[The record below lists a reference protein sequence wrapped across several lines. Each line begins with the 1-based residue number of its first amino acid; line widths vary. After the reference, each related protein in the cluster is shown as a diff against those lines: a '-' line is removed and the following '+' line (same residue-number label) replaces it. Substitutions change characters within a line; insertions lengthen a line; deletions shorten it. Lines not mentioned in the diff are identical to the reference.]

1 MTQSI
6 FEHIIAGFKD
16 QTRADIQKWRNALA
30 LAQSPINPRSYPLQD
45 LYDNLDSDGHY
56 LAQKELRKT
65 ATSGYGFS
73 IIDKKTGEVNQEK
86 TDFFSGEWFFIF
98 LDYALDSIFKG
109 FTLIELTD
117 PKNLTFEVIPRRNVV
132 GTLGIVQRD
141 ISDNKGINFNAK
153 EYQNTLIKVGKPSD
167 LGLMAD
173 LCGQL
178 IWKRNA
184 QQSWAEFTER
194 FGMPLIT
201 ATTSQTSPADIRQL
215 DTMLAELG
223 ESARAVLP
231 DGTTINVTPFAGS
244 DAYKVYDSQIDRI
257 NAEISKPITGGTMVT
272 DDGSSRSQSEVHE
285 RNLDDKLSEADRR
298 MISFVVNGQ
307 LIPLLNRFKYPFNPE
322 TDKFQF
328 NASFELSLTEH
339 WNIVNQMIVQGYD
352 VDEKWLAQTFNVP
365 ITGKRPNWT
374 ADGSSA
380 NNSTDMSAPTPLYKN
395 FC

>member
-1 MTQSI
+1 MKQSI

-365 ITGKRPNWT
+365 ITGKQK
-374 ADGSSA
+374 
-380 NNSTDMSAPTPLYKN
+380 STPTPLYKN

>member
-1 MTQSI
+1 MKQSI

-73 IIDKKTGEVNQEK
+73 IIDKKNGEVNQEK
-86 TDFFSGEWFFIF
+86 TDFFCGEWFFIF

-365 ITGKRPNWT
+365 ITGKQK
-374 ADGSSA
+374 
-380 NNSTDMSAPTPLYKN
+380 STPTPLYKN

>member
-1 MTQSI
+1 MSNI
-6 FEHIIAGFKD
+6 FSSIIAGFKD
-16 QTRADIQKWRNALA
+16 RTRADIQKWRRALE
-30 LAQSPINPRSYPLQD
+30 LAQSPINPRMWLLQD
-45 LYDNLDSDGHY
+45 LYDNLESDGHY

-73 IIDKKTGEVNQEK
+73 IIDVKTGEVNQEK
-86 TDFFSGEWFFIF
+86 TNFFCGEWFFDF

-117 PKNLTFEVIPRRNVV
+117 PKTLAFNLIPRRNVI

-141 ISDNKGINFNAK
+141 ISDCKGIDFNSK
-153 EYQNTLIKVGKPSD
+153 DFQNTLVKIGKPSD
-167 LGLMAD
+167 LGLMANI
-173 LCGQL
+173 CGQL

-201 ATTSQTSPADIRQL
+201 ATTNQTTSADIRQL
-215 DTMLAELG
+215 DDMLAELG

-231 DGTTINVTPFAGS
+231 EGTTINVTPFAGS
-244 DAYKVYDSQIDRI
+244 DAFKVYDSQIDRI

-298 MISFVVNGQ
+298 MIMFVVNGQ
-307 LIPLLNRFKYPFNPE
+307 LIPLLQRFKYPFNPE
-322 TDKFQF
+322 TDRFQF
-328 NASFELSLTEH
+328 NQSFELDLTQH
-339 WNIVNQMIVQGYD
+339 WNIVNQMIAQGYE
-352 VDEKWLAQTFNVP
+352 VDEKWLAQIFNVP
-365 ITGKRPNWT
+365 IIGRRE
-374 ADGSSA
+374 AID
-380 NNSTDMSAPTPLYKN
+380 NSQLTIDNALYRN
-395 FC
+395 FR

>member
-1 MTQSI
+1 MSNI
-6 FEHIIAGFKD
+6 FSSIIAGFKD
-16 QTRADIQKWRNALA
+16 RTRADIQKWRRALE
-30 LAQSPINPRSYPLQD
+30 LAQSPINPRMWLLQD
-45 LYDNLDSDGHY
+45 LYDNLESDGHY

-73 IIDKKTGEVNQEK
+73 IIDVKTGEVNQEK
-86 TDFFSGEWFFIF
+86 TNFFCGEWFFDF

-117 PKNLTFEVIPRRNVV
+117 PKTLAFNLIPRRNVI

-141 ISDNKGINFNAK
+141 ISDCKGIDFNSK
-153 EYQNTLIKVGKPSD
+153 DFQNTLVKIGKPSD
-167 LGLMAD
+167 LGLMANI
-173 LCGQL
+173 CGQL

-201 ATTSQTSPADIRQL
+201 ATTNQTTSADIRQL
-215 DTMLAELG
+215 DDMLAELG

-231 DGTTINVTPFAGS
+231 EGTTINVTPFAGS
-244 DAYKVYDSQIDRI
+244 DAFKVYDSQIDRI

-298 MISFVVNGQ
+298 MITFVVNGQ
-307 LIPLLNRFKYPFNPE
+307 LIPLLQRFKYPFNPD
-322 TDKFQF
+322 TDRFQF
-328 NASFELSLTEH
+328 NQTFELDLTQH
-339 WNIVNQMIVQGYD
+339 WNIVNQMIAQGYE

-365 ITGKRPNWT
+365 ITGRREPVGVQPSLA
-374 ADGSSA
+374 AD
-380 NNSTDMSAPTPLYKN
+380 MPLYQN
-395 FC
+395 FR

>member
-1 MTQSI
+1 MKQSI

-328 NASFELSLTEH
+328 NTSFELSLTEH

-365 ITGKRPNWT
+365 ITGKRPNWG

-380 NNSTDMSAPTPLYKN
+380 DMSAPTPLYKN

>member
-1 MTQSI
+1 MSNI
-6 FEHIIAGFKD
+6 FPSIIAGFKD
-16 QTRADIQKWRNALA
+16 RTRADIQKWRRALE
-30 LAQSPINPRSYPLQD
+30 LAQSPINPRMWLLQD
-45 LYDNLDSDGHY
+45 LYDNLESDGHY

-73 IIDKKTGEVNQEK
+73 IIDVKTGEVNQEK
-86 TDFFSGEWFFIF
+86 TNFFCGEWFFDF

-117 PKNLTFEVIPRRNVV
+117 PKTLAFNLIPRRNVI

-141 ISDNKGINFNAK
+141 ISDCKGIDFNSK
-153 EYQNTLIKVGKPSD
+153 DFQNTLVKIGKPSD
-167 LGLMAD
+167 LGLMANI
-173 LCGQL
+173 CGQL

-201 ATTSQTSPADIRQL
+201 ATTNQTTSADIRQL
-215 DTMLAELG
+215 DDMLAELG

-231 DGTTINVTPFAGS
+231 EGTTINVTPFAGS
-244 DAYKVYDSQIDRI
+244 DAFKVYDSQIDRI

-298 MISFVVNGQ
+298 MIMFVVNGQ
-307 LIPLLNRFKYPFNPE
+307 LIPLLQRFKYPFNPD
-322 TDKFQF
+322 TDRFQF
-328 NASFELSLTEH
+328 NQSFELDLTQH
-339 WNIVNQMIVQGYD
+339 WNIVNQMIAQGYE

-365 ITGKRPNWT
+365 ISGRRENVGVQPSL
-374 ADGSSA
+374 AA
-380 NNSTDMSAPTPLYKN
+380 DMSLYRN
-395 FC
+395 FR

>member
-1 MTQSI
+1 MSNI
-6 FEHIIAGFKD
+6 FSSIIAGFKD
-16 QTRADIQKWRNALA
+16 RTRADIQKWRRALE
-30 LAQSPINPRSYPLQD
+30 LAQSPINPRMWLLQD
-45 LYDNLDSDGHY
+45 LYDNLESDGHY

-73 IIDKKTGEVNQEK
+73 IIDVKTGEVNQDK
-86 TDFFSGEWFFIF
+86 TNFFCGEWFFDF

-117 PKNLTFEVIPRRNVV
+117 PKTLAFNLIPRRNVI

-141 ISDNKGINFNAK
+141 ISDCKGIDFNSK
-153 EYQNTLIKVGKPSD
+153 DFQNTLVKIGKPSD
-167 LGLMAD
+167 LGLMANI
-173 LCGQL
+173 CGQL

-201 ATTSQTSPADIRQL
+201 ATTNQTTSADIRQL
-215 DTMLAELG
+215 DDMLAALG

-231 DGTTINVTPFAGS
+231 EGTTINVTPFAGS

-298 MISFVVNGQ
+298 MIMFVVNGQ
-307 LIPLLNRFKYPFNPE
+307 LIPLLQRFKYPFNPE
-322 TDKFQF
+322 TDRFQF
-328 NASFELSLTEH
+328 NQSFELDLTQH
-339 WNIVNQMIVQGYD
+339 WNIVNQMIAQGYE

-365 ITGKRPNWT
+365 ITGRREPVGVQPSLA
-374 ADGSSA
+374 AD
-380 NNSTDMSAPTPLYKN
+380 MPLYQN
-395 FC
+395 FR

>member
-1 MTQSI
+1 MSNI
-6 FEHIIAGFKD
+6 FSSIIAGFKD
-16 QTRADIQKWRNALA
+16 RTRADIQKWRRALE
-30 LAQSPINPRSYPLQD
+30 LAQSPINPRMWLLQD
-45 LYDNLDSDGHY
+45 LYDNLESDGHY

-73 IIDKKTGEVNQEK
+73 IIDVKTGEVNQEK
-86 TDFFSGEWFFIF
+86 TNFFCGEWFFDF

-117 PKNLTFEVIPRRNVV
+117 PKTLAFNLIPRRNVI

-141 ISDNKGINFNAK
+141 ISDCKGIDFNSK
-153 EYQNTLIKVGKPSD
+153 DFQNTLVKIGKPSD
-167 LGLMAD
+167 LGLMANI
-173 LCGQL
+173 CGQL

-201 ATTSQTSPADIRQL
+201 ATTNQTTSADIRQL
-215 DTMLAELG
+215 DDMLAALG

-231 DGTTINVTPFAGS
+231 EGTTINVTPFAGS
-244 DAYKVYDSQIDRI
+244 DAFKVYDSQIDRI

-298 MISFVVNGQ
+298 MIMFVVNGQ
-307 LIPLLNRFKYPFNPE
+307 LIPLLQRFKYPFNPD
-322 TDKFQF
+322 TDRFQF
-328 NASFELSLTEH
+328 NQSFELDLTQH
-339 WNIVNQMIVQGYD
+339 WNIVNQMIAQGYE

-365 ITGKRPNWT
+365 ITGRRE
-374 ADGSSA
+374 AID
-380 NNSTDMSAPTPLYKN
+380 NSQLTIDNALYRN
-395 FC
+395 FR

>member
-1 MTQSI
+1 MNTI
-6 FEHIIAGFKD
+6 FSSIIAGFKD
-16 QTRADIQKWRNALA
+16 QTRAEIQKWRYALK
-30 LAQSPINPRSYPLQD
+30 LAQSPVNPRSYTLQD
-45 LYDNLDSDGHY
+45 LYDNLESDGHF

-86 TDFFSGEWFFIF
+86 TDFFCGEWFYNF
-98 LDYALDSIFKG
+98 LDYVLDSIFKG

-117 PKNLTFEVIPRRNVV
+117 PKNLKFEVLPRRNVV
-132 GTLGIVQRD
+132 GGLGIVLRD
-141 ISDNKGINFNAK
+141 IGDNTGIDFNAK
-153 EYQNTLIKVGKPSD
+153 EFQNTLIKVGKPSD
-167 LGLMAD
+167 LGLMAE

-201 ATTSQTSPADIRQL
+201 ATTNQTSPADIRQL
-215 DTMLAELG
+215 DEMLAALG

-231 DGTTINVTPFAGS
+231 EGTTMNVTPFAGS
-244 DAYKVYDSQIDRI
+244 DAYKVYDAQIDRI

-285 RNLDDKLSEADRR
+285 RNLDDKISEADRR
-298 MISFVVNGQ
+298 MVSFVINGQ
-307 LIPLLNRFKYPFNPE
+307 LIPLLNRFKYPLNPD

-328 NASFELSLTEH
+328 NQSFELNLTEH
-339 WNIVNQMIVQGYD
+339 WNIVSQMIAQGYE

-365 ITGKRPNWT
+365 ITGRKEIDNSQLT
-374 ADGSSA
+374 I
-380 NNSTDMSAPTPLYKN
+380 NNSLYRN
-395 FC
+395 FR

>member
-1 MTQSI
+1 MKQNI
-6 FEHIIAGFKD
+6 LEHIIAGFKD
-16 QTRADIQKWRNALA
+16 QTRADIQKWRYALKQ
-30 LAQSPINPRSYPLQD
+30 AQSPVNPRSYTLQD
-45 LYDNLDSDGHY
+45 LYDNLESDGHF

-86 TDFFSGEWFFIF
+86 TDFFSGEWFYNF

-117 PKNLTFEVIPRRNVV
+117 PKNLTFEVLPRRNVV
-132 GTLGIVQRD
+132 GSLGIVQCD
-141 ISDNKGINFNAK
+141 ITDNSGINFNAK
-153 EYQNTLIKVGKPSD
+153 DFQNTLIKVGKPSD

-194 FGMPLIT
+194 FGMPLVT
-201 ATTSQTSPADIRQL
+201 ATTTQTSPADIRQL
-215 DTMLAELG
+215 DDMLAALG

-231 DGTTINVTPFAGS
+231 EGTTINVTPFAGS

-307 LIPLLNRFKYPFNPE
+307 LIPLLDRFKYPFNPE

-328 NASFELSLTEH
+328 NQSFELSLTEH
-339 WNIVNQMIVQGYD
+339 WNIVSQMITQGYE

-365 ITGKRPNWT
+365 ITGRREPSIDNEQLT
-374 ADGSSA
+374 VDNAF
-380 NNSTDMSAPTPLYKN
+380 YKN
-395 FC
+395 FR

>member
-1 MTQSI
+1 MKQSI

-109 FTLIELTD
+109 FTLIELTN

-328 NASFELSLTEH
+328 NVSFELSLTEH

-365 ITGKRPNWT
+365 ITGKHPNWG
-374 ADGSSA
+374 ANGSSA
-380 NNSTDMSAPTPLYKN
+380 DMSAPTPLYKN

>member
-1 MTQSI
+1 MTHSI
-6 FEHIIAGFKD
+6 FSSIIAGFKD
-16 QTRADIQKWRNALA
+16 RTRADIQKWRSALTV
-30 LAQSPINPRSYPLQD
+30 AQNPANPRSYPLQD
-45 LYDNLDSDGHY
+45 LYDNLESDGHF

-73 IIDKKTGEVNQEK
+73 IIDIKTGEVNQEK
-86 TDFFSGEWFFIF
+86 TDFFCGEWFFDF

-117 PKNLTFEVIPRRNVV
+117 PKTLAFNLIPRRNVI
-132 GTLGIVQRD
+132 GALGIVQRD
-141 ISDNKGINFNAK
+141 ISDCTGINFNAK
-153 EYQNTLIKVGKPSD
+153 EYRDTLIKVGKPTD
-167 LGLMAD
+167 LGLMANI
-173 LCGQL
+173 CGQL

-231 DGTTINVTPFAGS
+231 EGTTIGVTPFAGS
-244 DAYKVYDSQIDRI
+244 DAFKVYDQQIERI

-298 MISFVVNGQ
+298 MIMFVVNGQ
-307 LIPLLNRFKYPFNPE
+307 LIPLLQHFNYPFNPD
-322 TDKFQF
+322 TDRFQF
-328 NASFELSLTEH
+328 N
-339 WNIVNQMIVQGYD
+339 
-352 VDEKWLAQTFNVP
+352 QTFPQKQKEN
-365 ITGKRPNWT
+365 
-374 ADGSSA
+374 
-380 NNSTDMSAPTPLYKN
+380 
-395 FC
+395 

>member
-1 MTQSI
+1 MKQNI
-6 FEHIIAGFKD
+6 LEHIIAGFKD
-16 QTRADIQKWRNALA
+16 QTRADIQKWRYALKQ
-30 LAQSPINPRSYPLQD
+30 AQSPVNPRSYTLQD
-45 LYDNLDSDGHY
+45 LYDNLESDGHF

-86 TDFFSGEWFFIF
+86 TDFFSGEWFYNF

-117 PKNLTFEVIPRRNVV
+117 PKNLTFEVLPRRNVV
-132 GTLGIVQRD
+132 GSLGIVQCD
-141 ISDNKGINFNAK
+141 ITDNSGINFNAK
-153 EYQNTLIKVGKPSD
+153 DFQNTLIKVGKPSD

-194 FGMPLIT
+194 FGMPLVT
-201 ATTSQTSPADIRQL
+201 ATTTQTSPADIRQL
-215 DTMLAELG
+215 DDMLAALG

-231 DGTTINVTPFAGS
+231 EGTTINVTPFAGS

-328 NASFELSLTEH
+328 NQSFELSLTEH
-339 WNIVNQMIVQGYD
+339 WNIVSQMITQGYE

-365 ITGKRPNWT
+365 ITGRREPSIDNEQLT
-374 ADGSSA
+374 VDNAF
-380 NNSTDMSAPTPLYKN
+380 YKN
-395 FC
+395 FR

>member
-1 MTQSI
+1 MSNI
-6 FEHIIAGFKD
+6 FPSIIAGFKD
-16 QTRADIQKWRNALA
+16 RTRADIQKWRRALE
-30 LAQSPINPRSYPLQD
+30 LAQSPINPRMWLLQD
-45 LYDNLDSDGHY
+45 LYDNLESDGHY

-73 IIDKKTGEVNQEK
+73 IIDVKTGEVNQEK
-86 TDFFSGEWFFIF
+86 TNFFCGEWFFDF

-117 PKNLTFEVIPRRNVV
+117 PKTLAFNLIPRRNVI

-141 ISDNKGINFNAK
+141 ISDCKGIDFNSK
-153 EYQNTLIKVGKPSD
+153 DFQNTLVKIGKPSD
-167 LGLMAD
+167 LGLMANI
-173 LCGQL
+173 CGQL

-201 ATTSQTSPADIRQL
+201 ATTNQTTSADIRQL
-215 DTMLAELG
+215 DDMLAELG

-231 DGTTINVTPFAGS
+231 EGTTINVTPFAGS
-244 DAYKVYDSQIDRI
+244 DAFKVYDSQIDRI

-298 MISFVVNGQ
+298 MIMFVVNGQ
-307 LIPLLNRFKYPFNPE
+307 LIPLLQRFKYPFNPD
-322 TDKFQF
+322 TDRFQF
-328 NASFELSLTEH
+328 NQSFELDLTQH
-339 WNIVNQMIVQGYD
+339 WNIVNQMIAQGYE

-365 ITGKRPNWT
+365 ITGRREPVGVQPSLA
-374 ADGSSA
+374 AD
-380 NNSTDMSAPTPLYKN
+380 MPLYQN
-395 FC
+395 FR

>member
-1 MTQSI
+1 MSNI
-6 FEHIIAGFKD
+6 FSSIIAGFKD
-16 QTRADIQKWRNALA
+16 RTRADIQKWRRALE
-30 LAQSPINPRSYPLQD
+30 LAQSPINPRMWLLQD
-45 LYDNLDSDGHY
+45 LYDNLESDGHY

-73 IIDKKTGEVNQEK
+73 IIDVKTGEVNQEK
-86 TDFFSGEWFFIF
+86 TNFFCGEWFFDF

-117 PKNLTFEVIPRRNVV
+117 PKTLAFNLIPRRNVI

-141 ISDNKGINFNAK
+141 ISDCKGIDFNSK
-153 EYQNTLIKVGKPSD
+153 DFQNTLVKIGKPSD
-167 LGLMAD
+167 LGLMANI
-173 LCGQL
+173 CGQL

-201 ATTSQTSPADIRQL
+201 ATTNQTTSADIRQL
-215 DTMLAELG
+215 DDMLAELG

-231 DGTTINVTPFAGS
+231 EGTTINVTPFAGS
-244 DAYKVYDSQIDRI
+244 DAFKVYDSQIDRI

-298 MISFVVNGQ
+298 MIMFVVNGQ
-307 LIPLLNRFKYPFNPE
+307 LIPLLQRFKYPFNPE
-322 TDKFQF
+322 TDRFQF
-328 NASFELSLTEH
+328 NQSFELDLTQH
-339 WNIVNQMIVQGYD
+339 WNIVNQMIAQGYE
-352 VDEKWLAQTFNVP
+352 VDEKWLAQNFNVP
-365 ITGKRPNWT
+365 IIGRREPVGVQPSLA
-374 ADGSSA
+374 AD
-380 NNSTDMSAPTPLYKN
+380 MPLYQN
-395 FC
+395 FR

>member
-1 MTQSI
+1 MKQSI

-328 NASFELSLTEH
+328 NATFELSLTEH

-365 ITGKRPNWT
+365 ITGKQK
-374 ADGSSA
+374 
-380 NNSTDMSAPTPLYKN
+380 STPTPLYKN

>member
-1 MTQSI
+1 MKQSI

-365 ITGKRPNWT
+365 ITGKRPNWG
-374 ADGSSA
+374 ADGS
-380 NNSTDMSAPTPLYKN
+380 STDMSAPTPLYKN

>member
-1 MTQSI
+1 MKQSV

-167 LGLMAD
+167 LGLMAN

-365 ITGKRPNWT
+365 ITGKQK
-374 ADGSSA
+374 
-380 NNSTDMSAPTPLYKN
+380 STPTPLYKN

>member
-1 MTQSI
+1 MKQNI
-6 FEHIIAGFKD
+6 LEHIIAGFKD
-16 QTRADIQKWRNALA
+16 QTRADIQKWRYALKQ
-30 LAQSPINPRSYPLQD
+30 AQSPINPRSYTLQD
-45 LYDNLDSDGHY
+45 LYDNLESDGHF

-86 TDFFSGEWFFIF
+86 TDFFSGEWFYNF

-117 PKNLTFEVIPRRNVV
+117 PKNLTFEVLPRRNVV
-132 GTLGIVQRD
+132 GSLGIVQRD
-141 ISDNKGINFNAK
+141 ITDNSGINFNAK
-153 EYQNTLIKVGKPSD
+153 DFQNTLIKVGKPSD

-194 FGMPLIT
+194 FGMPLVT
-201 ATTSQTSPADIRQL
+201 ATTTQTSPADIRQL
-215 DTMLAELG
+215 DDMLAALG

-231 DGTTINVTPFAGS
+231 EGTTINVTPFAGS

-328 NASFELSLTEH
+328 NQSFELSLTEH
-339 WNIVNQMIVQGYD
+339 WIIVSQMITQGYE

-365 ITGKRPNWT
+365 ITGRREPSIDNEQLT
-374 ADGSSA
+374 VDNAF
-380 NNSTDMSAPTPLYKN
+380 YKN
-395 FC
+395 FR

>member
-1 MTQSI
+1 MSNI
-6 FEHIIAGFKD
+6 FSSIIAGFKD
-16 QTRADIQKWRNALA
+16 RTRADIQKWRRALE
-30 LAQSPINPRSYPLQD
+30 LAQSPINPRMWLLQD
-45 LYDNLDSDGHY
+45 LYDNLESDGHY

-73 IIDKKTGEVNQEK
+73 IIDVKTGEVNQEK
-86 TDFFSGEWFFIF
+86 TNFFCGEWFFDF

-117 PKNLTFEVIPRRNVV
+117 PKTLAFNLIPRRNVI

-141 ISDNKGINFNAK
+141 ISDCKGIDFNSK
-153 EYQNTLIKVGKPSD
+153 DFQNTLVKIGKPSD
-167 LGLMAD
+167 LGLMANI
-173 LCGQL
+173 CGQL

-201 ATTSQTSPADIRQL
+201 ATTNQTTSADIRKL
-215 DTMLAELG
+215 DDMLAELG

-231 DGTTINVTPFAGS
+231 EGTTINVTPFAGS
-244 DAYKVYDSQIDRI
+244 DAFKVYDSQIDRI

-298 MISFVVNGQ
+298 MIMFVVNGQ
-307 LIPLLNRFKYPFNPE
+307 LIPLLQRFKYPFNPD
-322 TDKFQF
+322 TDRFQF
-328 NASFELSLTEH
+328 NQTFELDLTQH
-339 WNIVNQMIVQGYD
+339 WNIVNQMIAQGYE
-352 VDEKWLAQTFNVP
+352 VDEKWLSQTFNVP
-365 ITGKRPNWT
+365 ITGRREPVGVQPSLA
-374 ADGSSA
+374 AD
-380 NNSTDMSAPTPLYKN
+380 MPLYQN
-395 FC
+395 FR

>member
-1 MTQSI
+1 MKQNI
-6 FEHIIAGFKD
+6 LEHIIAGFKD
-16 QTRADIQKWRNALA
+16 QTRADIQKWRYALKQ
-30 LAQSPINPRSYPLQD
+30 AQSPVNPRSYTLQD
-45 LYDNLDSDGHY
+45 LYDNLESDGHF

-86 TDFFSGEWFFIF
+86 TDFFSGEWFYNF

-117 PKNLTFEVIPRRNVV
+117 PKNLTFEVLPRRNVV
-132 GTLGIVQRD
+132 GSLGIVQRD
-141 ISDNKGINFNAK
+141 ITDNSGINFNAK
-153 EYQNTLIKVGKPSD
+153 DFQNTLIKVGKPSD

-194 FGMPLIT
+194 FGMPLVT
-201 ATTSQTSPADIRQL
+201 ATTTQTSPADIRQL
-215 DTMLAELG
+215 DDILAALG

-231 DGTTINVTPFAGS
+231 EGTTINVTPFAGS

-307 LIPLLNRFKYPFNPE
+307 LIPLLNKFKYPFNPE

-328 NASFELSLTEH
+328 NQSFELSLTEH
-339 WNIVNQMIVQGYD
+339 WNIVSQMITQGYE

-365 ITGKRPNWT
+365 ITGRREPSIDNEQLT
-374 ADGSSA
+374 VDNAF
-380 NNSTDMSAPTPLYKN
+380 YKN
-395 FC
+395 FR

>member
-1 MTQSI
+1 MKQSI

-65 ATSGYGFS
+65 ATSGYVFS

-380 NNSTDMSAPTPLYKN
+380 NNSADMSAPIPLYKN

>member
-1 MTQSI
+1 MSNI
-6 FEHIIAGFKD
+6 FSSIIAGFKD
-16 QTRADIQKWRNALA
+16 RTRADIQKWRRALE
-30 LAQSPINPRSYPLQD
+30 LAQSPINPRMWLLQD
-45 LYDNLDSDGHY
+45 LYDNLESDGHY

-73 IIDKKTGEVNQEK
+73 IIDVKTGEVNQEK
-86 TDFFSGEWFFIF
+86 TNFFCGEWFFDF

-117 PKNLTFEVIPRRNVV
+117 PKTLAFNLIPRRNVI

-141 ISDNKGINFNAK
+141 ISDCKGIDFNSK
-153 EYQNTLIKVGKPSD
+153 DFQNTLVKIGKPSD
-167 LGLMAD
+167 LGLMANI
-173 LCGQL
+173 CGQL

-201 ATTSQTSPADIRQL
+201 ATTNQTTSADIRQL
-215 DTMLAELG
+215 DDMLAALG

-231 DGTTINVTPFAGS
+231 EGTTINVTPFAGS
-244 DAYKVYDSQIDRI
+244 DAFKVYDSQIDRI

-298 MISFVVNGQ
+298 MIMFVVNGQ
-307 LIPLLNRFKYPFNPE
+307 LIPLLQRFKYPFNPD
-322 TDKFQF
+322 TDRFQF
-328 NASFELSLTEH
+328 NQTFELDLTQH
-339 WNIVNQMIVQGYD
+339 WNIVNQMIAQGYE

-365 ITGKRPNWT
+365 ITGRREPVGVQPSLA
-374 ADGSSA
+374 AD
-380 NNSTDMSAPTPLYKN
+380 MPLYQN
-395 FC
+395 FR

>member
-1 MTQSI
+1 MTHSI
-6 FEHIIAGFKD
+6 FSSIIAGFKD
-16 QTRADIQKWRNALA
+16 RTRADIQKWRSALNV
-30 LAQSPINPRSYPLQD
+30 AQNPANPRSYPLQD
-45 LYDNLDSDGHY
+45 LYDNLESDGHF

-73 IIDKKTGEVNQEK
+73 IIDVKTGEVNQEK
-86 TDFFSGEWFFIF
+86 TDFFCGEWFFDF
-98 LDYALDSIFKG
+98 LGYALDSIFKG

-117 PKNLTFEVIPRRNVV
+117 PKTLTFALIPRRNVI
-132 GTLGIVQRD
+132 GALGIVQRD
-141 ISDNKGINFNAK
+141 ISDCTGINFNAK
-153 EYQNTLIKVGKPSD
+153 EYRDTLIKVGKPTD
-167 LGLMAD
+167 LGLMANI
-173 LCGQL
+173 CGQL

-201 ATTSQTSPADIRQL
+201 AITSQTSPADIRKL
-215 DTMLAELG
+215 DDMLAALG

-231 DGTTINVTPFAGS
+231 EGTTINVTPFAGS
-244 DAYKVYDSQIDRI
+244 DAFKVYDSQIDRI

-298 MISFVVNGQ
+298 MIMFVVNGQ
-307 LIPLLNRFKYPFNPE
+307 LIPLLQRFKYPFNPD
-322 TDKFQF
+322 TDRFQF
-328 NASFELSLTEH
+328 NQTFELDLTQH
-339 WNIVNQMIVQGYD
+339 WNIVNQMIAQGYD

-365 ITGKRPNWT
+365 ITGRRENWS

-380 NNSTDMSAPTPLYKN
+380 QMSLYRN
-395 FC
+395 FR

>member
-1 MTQSI
+1 MKQNI
-6 FEHIIAGFKD
+6 LEHIIAGFKD
-16 QTRADIQKWRNALA
+16 QTRADIQKWRYALKQ
-30 LAQSPINPRSYPLQD
+30 AQSPINPRSYTLQD
-45 LYDNLDSDGHY
+45 LYDNLESDGHF

-86 TDFFSGEWFFIF
+86 TDFFSGEWFYNF

-117 PKNLTFEVIPRRNVV
+117 PKNLTFEVLPRRNVV
-132 GTLGIVQRD
+132 GSLGIVQRD
-141 ISDNKGINFNAK
+141 ITDNSGINFNAK
-153 EYQNTLIKVGKPSD
+153 DFQNTLIKVGKPSD

-194 FGMPLIT
+194 FGMPLVT
-201 ATTSQTSPADIRQL
+201 ATTTQTSPADIRQL
-215 DTMLAELG
+215 DDMLAALG

-231 DGTTINVTPFAGS
+231 EGTTINVTPFAGS

-328 NASFELSLTEH
+328 NQSFELSLTEH
-339 WNIVNQMIVQGYD
+339 WTIVSQMITQGYE

-365 ITGKRPNWT
+365 ITGRREPSIDNEQLT
-374 ADGSSA
+374 VDNAF
-380 NNSTDMSAPTPLYKN
+380 YKN
-395 FC
+395 FR

>member
-1 MTQSI
+1 MSNI
-6 FEHIIAGFKD
+6 FSSIIAGFKD
-16 QTRADIQKWRNALA
+16 RTRADIQKWRRALE
-30 LAQSPINPRSYPLQD
+30 LAQSPINPRMWLLQD
-45 LYDNLDSDGHY
+45 LYDNLESDGHY

-73 IIDKKTGEVNQEK
+73 IIDVKTGEVNQEK
-86 TDFFSGEWFFIF
+86 TNFFCGEWFFDF

-117 PKNLTFEVIPRRNVV
+117 PKTLAFNLIPRRNVI

-141 ISDNKGINFNAK
+141 ISDCKGIDFNSK
-153 EYQNTLIKVGKPSD
+153 DFQNTLVKIGKPSD
-167 LGLMAD
+167 LGLMANI
-173 LCGQL
+173 CGQL

-201 ATTSQTSPADIRQL
+201 ATTNQTTSADIRKL
-215 DTMLAELG
+215 DDMLAELG

-231 DGTTINVTPFAGS
+231 EGTTINVTPFAGS
-244 DAYKVYDSQIDRI
+244 DAFKVYDSQIDRI

-298 MISFVVNGQ
+298 MIMFVVNGQ
-307 LIPLLNRFKYPFNPE
+307 LIPLLQRFKYPFNPD
-322 TDKFQF
+322 TDRFQF
-328 NASFELSLTEH
+328 NQSFELDLAQH
-339 WNIVNQMIVQGYD
+339 WNIVNQMIAQGYE
-352 VDEKWLAQTFNVP
+352 VDEIWLAQTFNVP
-365 ITGKRPNWT
+365 ITGRREPVGVQPSLA
-374 ADGSSA
+374 AD
-380 NNSTDMSAPTPLYKN
+380 MPLYQN
-395 FC
+395 FR

>member
-1 MTQSI
+1 MSNI
-6 FEHIIAGFKD
+6 FSSIIAGFKD
-16 QTRADIQKWRNALA
+16 RTRADIQKWRRALE
-30 LAQSPINPRSYPLQD
+30 LAQSPINPRMWLLQD
-45 LYDNLDSDGHY
+45 LYDNLESDGHY

-73 IIDKKTGEVNQEK
+73 IIDVKTGEVNQEK
-86 TDFFSGEWFFIF
+86 TNFFCGEWFFDF

-117 PKNLTFEVIPRRNVV
+117 PKTLAFNLIPRRNVI

-141 ISDNKGINFNAK
+141 ISDCKGIDFNSK
-153 EYQNTLIKVGKPSD
+153 DFQNTLVKIGKPSD
-167 LGLMAD
+167 LGLMANI
-173 LCGQL
+173 CGQL

-201 ATTSQTSPADIRQL
+201 ATTNQTTSADIRQL
-215 DTMLAELG
+215 DDMLAELG

-231 DGTTINVTPFAGS
+231 EGTTINVTPFAGS
-244 DAYKVYDSQIDRI
+244 DAFKVYDSQIDRI

-298 MISFVVNGQ
+298 MIMFVVNGQ
-307 LIPLLNRFKYPFNPE
+307 LIPLLQRFKYPFNPD
-322 TDKFQF
+322 TDRFQF
-328 NASFELSLTEH
+328 NQSFELDLTQH
-339 WNIVNQMIVQGYD
+339 WNIVNQMIAQGYE
-352 VDEKWLAQTFNVP
+352 VDEIWLAQTFNVP
-365 ITGKRPNWT
+365 ITGRREPVGVQPSLA
-374 ADGSSA
+374 AD
-380 NNSTDMSAPTPLYKN
+380 MPLYQN
-395 FC
+395 FR

>member
-1 MTQSI
+1 MKQNI
-6 FEHIIAGFKD
+6 LEHIIAGFKD
-16 QTRADIQKWRNALA
+16 QTRADIQKWRYALKQA
-30 LAQSPINPRSYPLQD
+30 HSPVNPRSYTLQD
-45 LYDNLDSDGHY
+45 LYDNLESDGHF

-86 TDFFSGEWFFIF
+86 TDFFSGEWFYNF

-117 PKNLTFEVIPRRNVV
+117 PKNLTFEVLPRRNVV
-132 GTLGIVQRD
+132 GSLGIVQRD
-141 ISDNKGINFNAK
+141 ITDNSGINFNAK
-153 EYQNTLIKVGKPSD
+153 DFQNTLIKVGKPSD

-194 FGMPLIT
+194 FGMPLVT
-201 ATTSQTSPADIRQL
+201 ATTTQTSPADIRQL
-215 DTMLAELG
+215 DDMLAALG

-231 DGTTINVTPFAGS
+231 EGTTINVTPFAGS

-328 NASFELSLTEH
+328 NQSFELSLTEH
-339 WNIVNQMIVQGYD
+339 WNIVSQMITQGYE

-365 ITGKRPNWT
+365 ITGRREPSIDNEQLT
-374 ADGSSA
+374 VDNAF
-380 NNSTDMSAPTPLYKN
+380 YKN
-395 FC
+395 FR

>member
-1 MTQSI
+1 MKQSI

-117 PKNLTFEVIPRRNVV
+117 PKNLIFEVIPRRNVV

-167 LGLMAD
+167 LGLMAN

-285 RNLDDKLSEADRR
+285 RNLDDKLSESDRR

-328 NASFELSLTEH
+328 NTSFELSLTEH

-365 ITGKRPNWT
+365 ITGKQK
-374 ADGSSA
+374 
-380 NNSTDMSAPTPLYKN
+380 STPTPLYKN

>member
-1 MTQSI
+1 MKQSI

-307 LIPLLNRFKYPFNPE
+307 LMPLLNRFKYPFNPE

-380 NNSTDMSAPTPLYKN
+380 DMSAPTPLYKN

>member
-1 MTQSI
+1 MKQSI

-328 NASFELSLTEH
+328 NATFELSLTEH

-365 ITGKRPNWT
+365 ITGKRPNWG

-380 NNSTDMSAPTPLYKN
+380 DMSAPIPLYKN

>member
-1 MTQSI
+1 MSNI
-6 FEHIIAGFKD
+6 FSSIIAGFKD
-16 QTRADIQKWRNALA
+16 RTRADIQKWRRALE
-30 LAQSPINPRSYPLQD
+30 LAQSPINPRMWLLQD
-45 LYDNLDSDGHY
+45 LYDNLESDGHY

-73 IIDKKTGEVNQEK
+73 IIDVKTGEVNQEK
-86 TDFFSGEWFFIF
+86 TNFFCGEWFFDF

-117 PKNLTFEVIPRRNVV
+117 PKTLAFNLIPRRNVI

-141 ISDNKGINFNAK
+141 ISDCKGIDFNSK
-153 EYQNTLIKVGKPSD
+153 DFQNTLVKIGKPSD
-167 LGLMAD
+167 LGLMANI
-173 LCGQL
+173 CGQL

-201 ATTSQTSPADIRQL
+201 ATTNQTTSADIRQL
-215 DTMLAELG
+215 DDMLAELG

-231 DGTTINVTPFAGS
+231 EGTTINVTPFAGS
-244 DAYKVYDSQIDRI
+244 DAFNVYDSQIDRI

-298 MISFVVNGQ
+298 MIMFVVNGQ
-307 LIPLLNRFKYPFNPE
+307 LIPLLQRFKYPFNPE
-322 TDKFQF
+322 TDRFQF
-328 NASFELSLTEH
+328 NQSFELDLTQH
-339 WNIVNQMIVQGYD
+339 WNIVNQMIAQGYE
-352 VDEKWLAQTFNVP
+352 VDEKWLAQNFNVP
-365 ITGKRPNWT
+365 ITGRREPVGVQPSLA
-374 ADGSSA
+374 AD
-380 NNSTDMSAPTPLYKN
+380 MPLYQN
-395 FC
+395 FR

>member
-1 MTQSI
+1 MSNI
-6 FEHIIAGFKD
+6 FSSIIAGFKD
-16 QTRADIQKWRNALA
+16 RTRADIQKWRRALE
-30 LAQSPINPRSYPLQD
+30 LAQSPINPRMWLLQD
-45 LYDNLDSDGHY
+45 LYDNLESDGHY

-73 IIDKKTGEVNQEK
+73 IIDVKTGEVNQEK
-86 TDFFSGEWFFIF
+86 TNFFCGEWFFDF

-117 PKNLTFEVIPRRNVV
+117 PKTLAFNLIPRRNVI

-141 ISDNKGINFNAK
+141 ISDCKGIDFNSK
-153 EYQNTLIKVGKPSD
+153 DFQNTLVKIGKPSD
-167 LGLMAD
+167 LGLMANI
-173 LCGQL
+173 CGQL

-201 ATTSQTSPADIRQL
+201 ATTNQTTSADIRQL
-215 DTMLAELG
+215 DDMLAALG

-231 DGTTINVTPFAGS
+231 EGTTINVTPFAGS
-244 DAYKVYDSQIDRI
+244 DAFKVYDSQIDRI

-298 MISFVVNGQ
+298 MIMFVVNGQ
-307 LIPLLNRFKYPFNPE
+307 LIPLLQRFKYPFNPD
-322 TDKFQF
+322 TDRFQF
-328 NASFELSLTEH
+328 NQTFELDLTQH
-339 WNIVNQMIVQGYD
+339 WNIVNQMIAQGYE
-352 VDEKWLAQTFNVP
+352 VDEIWLAQTFNVP
-365 ITGKRPNWT
+365 ITGRREPVGVQPSLA
-374 ADGSSA
+374 AD
-380 NNSTDMSAPTPLYKN
+380 MPLYQN
-395 FC
+395 FR

>member
-1 MTQSI
+1 MKQSI

-65 ATSGYGFS
+65 ATSGYDFS

-86 TDFFSGEWFFIF
+86 TNFFSGEWFFIF

-365 ITGKRPNWT
+365 ITGKQK
-374 ADGSSA
+374 
-380 NNSTDMSAPTPLYKN
+380 STPTPLYKN